1 MGLDGEVKVPTYQLK
16 DGQLYQHRLGTLE
29 PLTPGNAGKLIE
41 NHRHDSVWYARS
53 DPGRASVAAALAD
66 ELSDLVTQQAAG
78 QRAA

>member
-41 NHRHDSVWYARS
+41 NHRHDGAWYARS
-53 DPGRASVAAALAD
+53 DPDRAKAALALAD
-66 ELSDLVTQQAAG
+66 ELSDLVTQQAEG
-78 QRAA
+78 KRAA